1 MKIMY
6 FIHSLVVGGAETIVT
21 NYLIRLKNMGNEVV
35 LLQIFDKHTFLNERL
50 KQAGVRTVTVCQSD
64 DKKLKTKIDSALN
77 LRKQIQAERPDVI
90 HVHTGLEKFRFV
102 RYPAD
107 KMVFTLHSSW
117 ERSLKQ
123 GENHRKMLFKLIQK
137 GMSVIVLNE
146 KAQNDILAQ
155 FPKARVYKIPN
166 GFDFEHIRDNTYDK
180 AEFLQSIHVPEP
192 TFILGHVGRF
202 HKVKNHE
209 KIIEVFSKVLEKKPN
224 AYLLLIGGG
233 SLEEEQRVH
242 ALVRK
247 YDVEERV
254 CFLGERQDATAVMSV
269 FDCLIFPSYSEA
281 FPLVLIEAQT
291 LGVRSIVSDA
301 VQGEI
306 CCNDNCLRLSLEE
319 NAEKWAEYV
328 VGTCLTEK
336 KYNLEEFD
344 IKNVMQKHLK
354 LYHAIL

>member
-35 LLQIFDKHTFLNERL
+35 LLQMFDKHTFLNERL

-146 KAQNDILAQ
+146 KAQNDILTQ

-166 GFDFEHIRDNTYDK
+166 GLDFGQIRNKRYDR
-180 AEFLQSIHVPEP
+180 AEFLRSIQVPESA
-192 TFILGHVGRF
+192 FILGHVGRF

-233 SLEEEQRVH
+233 SSEEEQRVH
-242 ALVRK
+242 ALVK
-247 YDVEERV
+247 MYNVEERV
-254 CFLGERQDATAVMSV
+254 RFLGERQDATAVMSIL
-269 FDCLIFPSYSEA
+269 DCFVLPSYSEA
-281 FPLVLIEAQT
+281 FGLVVIEAEMFDI
-291 LGVRSIVSDA
+291 RSVVSD
-301 VQGEI
+301 VVPDEI
-306 CCNDNCLRLSLEE
+306 CCNENCLKLSIEE
-319 NAEKWAEYV
+319 SAEKWAEYV
-328 VGTCLTEK
+328 VGTCLAEK
-336 KYNLEEFD
+336 KYSLEEFD
-344 IKNVMQKHLK
+344 LQNVMQKHLE

>member
-21 NYLIRLKNMGNEVV
+21 NYLIRLKDMGQEVV
-35 LLQIFDKHTFLNERL
+35 LLQMFDKHTFLNERL
-50 KQAGVRTVTVCQSD
+50 ERAGVRTVTVCRSD

-77 LRKQIQAERPDVI
+77 LQKQIQAECPDVI

-146 KAQNDILAQ
+146 KAQNDISAQ

-166 GFDFEHIRDNTYDK
+166 GLDFGQIRNKRYDR
-180 AEFLQSIHVPEP
+180 AEFLRSIQVPESA
-192 TFILGHVGRF
+192 FILGHVGRF

-233 SLEEEQRVH
+233 SSEEEQRVH
-242 ALVRK
+242 ALVK
-247 YDVEERV
+247 MYNVEERV
-254 CFLGERQDATAVMSV
+254 RFLGERQDATAVMSIL
-269 FDCLIFPSYSEA
+269 DCFVLPSYSEA
-281 FPLVLIEAQT
+281 FGLVVIEAEMFDI
-291 LGVRSIVSDA
+291 RSVVSD
-301 VQGEI
+301 VVPDEI
-306 CCNDNCLRLSLEE
+306 CCNENCLKLSLEE
-319 NAEKWAEYV
+319 SGEKWAEYV
-328 VGTCLTEK
+328 VGTCVNEK

-344 IKNVMQKHLK
+344 LQNVIQKHLE
-354 LYHAIL
+354 LYATLL